1 MQLADFSSKSLF
13 PFQFPNHVPNHEK
26 PLASHVTFSSTRER
40 DVDNEIFRQLGPT
53 LFTFRR
59 NRLSV
64 RDTNNGRFFRGG
76 WSPPLALSRFI
87 ISHANK
93 ERDFVLLKVA

>member
-13 PFQFPNHVPNHEK
+13 PFQFPNHLLEK

-40 DVDNEIFRQLGPT
+40 DDDDEIFRQLGPT

-76 WSPPLALSRFI
+76 WSPPLVLSRFI